1 MKLVV
6 GKLIFRRNM
15 YKNNKNPKKRQ
26 RVDFVEKSGAG
37 GMEVYLGSFAKGE
50 FISDTKYYFHLSS
63 CHSFSDTAKYKTPV
77 VISARRP
84 QENLLKKEVW
94 RNLGVNVEAMG
105 SSQPDLEWIYSTIQ
119 GPPVPPS
126 GNGGNKFLV

>member
-50 FISDTKYYFHLSS
+50 FISDTKLGHSVTRSLGHSVTRSLS
-63 CHSFSDTAKYKTPV
+63 HSITFNIDT
-77 VISARRP
+77 
-84 QENLLKKEVW
+84 N
-94 RNLGVNVEAMG
+94 
-105 SSQPDLEWIYSTIQ
+105 
-119 GPPVPPS
+119 
-126 GNGGNKFLV
+126 

>member
-1 MKLVV
+1 
-6 GKLIFRRNM
+6 M
-15 YKNNKNPKKRQ
+15 YKKNTKKGVKRQ
-26 RVDFVEKSGAG
+26 RVVDFVEKSGAG
-37 GMEVYLGSFAKGE
+37 GSEVYMGTFAKGE
-50 FISDTKYYFHLSS
+50 FISDTRYYFHLSS
-63 CHSFSDTAKYKTPV
+63 CHSFSETVKYKAPV

-84 QENLLKKEVW
+84 QENILKRENW

-126 GNGGNKFLV
+126 GYGGNRFLV